1 MKNLNKMH
9 EDHFLKI
16 FFTCFSLSFII
27 ASGFMPDVD
36 QLTEGLLRI
45 MNSPT
50 KAATN
55 FFDVGGYAATFMNM
69 GLVGLICTWLY
80 CIPGRQANNAATLVT
95 LLTVGF
101 GSWGI
106 HILNIW
112 PTILGVAL
120 HCVVKGEKLG
130 SRTNAMLFSTGL
142 APFMSELMVR
152 YPNPETV
159 GIHPSGVALALI
171 VGVFVGY
178 FLPAGLDNSP
188 KIHKGF
194 ALYSAALPIGMTA
207 FLLNGFL
214 YKAMGVPVPEATS
227 DLSVADPVICNV
239 FCIILFTA
247 FIVVALLMGCSP
259 KHYLQ
264 SILSPQHVV
273 HFGASFGNAAMLMN
287 AGVFGL
293 FILAYFNIVGAEF
306 NGIVFG
312 SVFCMLSTCNSGSHP
327 LNAIP
332 IIMGYALASQCFQAL
347 TPFSGGEFTQF
358 LHSQSIIV
366 GICYANGL
374 SPIAHEYGWRYGIL
388 VAAMHFCMV
397 TTTPQLH
404 GGMCLYNGGFTAA
417 LVCLLILPGMERHFR
432 TKHERRS
439 SYQKPR
445 LKMTPSKH

>member
-27 ASGFMPDVD
+27 ASLFMPDVET
-36 QLTEGLLRI
+36 LPEGLHRI
-45 MNSPT
+45 LNSPT

-69 GLVGLICTWLY
+69 GMVGLICTWLY

-142 APFMSELMVR
+142 APFISELMVR
-152 YPNPETV
+152 YPYPETV

-171 VGVFVGY
+171 IGVFVGY

-259 KHYLQ
+259 KHYIQ

-358 LHSQSIIV
+358 LHTQSIIV

>member
-55 FFDVGGYAATFMNM
+55 FFSVGGYAATFMNM

-152 YPNPETV
+152 YPYPETV

-178 FLPAGLDNSP
+178 YLPAGLDNSP

-214 YKAMGVPVPEATS
+214 YKAMGVPVPEAVS
-227 DLSVADPVICNV
+227 DLSVADPAICNT
-239 FCIILFTA
+239 FCIVLFVG

-259 KHYLQ
+259 KHYIQ

-273 HFGASFGNAAMLMN
+273 HFGAAFGNAAMLMN

-293 FILAYFNIVGAEF
+293 FILGYFNFVGAEF

-332 IIMGYALASQCFQAL
+332 ILMGYAFAEFFFQTM
-347 TPFSGGEFTQF
+347 TPFSGGEVTH
-358 LHSQSIIV
+358 LLRSQSLIV

-388 VAAMHFCMV
+388 VSAMHFCMV

-432 TKHERRS
+432 TKHERRN
-439 SYQKPR
+439 SYQKPKLR
-445 LKMTPSKH
+445 MAPTKH

>member
-1 MKNLNKMH
+1 MKNLNKMS

-36 QLTEGLLRI
+36 ELSDGLLRI

-55 FFDVGGYAATFMNM
+55 FFSVGGYAATFMNM

-112 PTILGVAL
+112 PTIMGVAL

-130 SRTNAMLFSTGL
+130 TRTNAMLFSTGL

-152 YPNPETV
+152 YPNPEVV
-159 GIHPSGVALALI
+159 GIHPTGVFLALV
-171 VGVFVGY
+171 VGITVGY

-188 KIHKGF
+188 RIHKGF

-214 YKAMGVPVPEATS
+214 YKAMGVPVPEAVS
-227 DLSVADPVICNV
+227 DLTVMDATICNT
-239 FCIILFTA
+239 FCIILFSA
-247 FIVVALLMGCSP
+247 FIIAALLMGCHP
-259 KHYLQ
+259 THYFKAL
-264 SILSPQHVV
+264 INHQHVT
-273 HFGASFGNAAMLMN
+273 HFGAAYGNAAMLMN
-287 AGVFGL
+287 AGVFGF

-312 SVFCMLSTCNSGSHP
+312 SVFCYLSTCNSGSHP
-327 LNAIP
+327 FNAIP
-332 IIMGYALASQCFQAL
+332 IMLGYALASRFFQAL
-347 TPFSGGEFTQF
+347 MPFSGGEFTQF
-358 LHSQSIIV
+358 LHTQSIIV

-374 SPIAHEYGWRYGIL
+374 SPIANEYGWRYGIMVSFL
-388 VAAMHFCMV
+388 HFCMV

-417 LVCLLILPGMERHFR
+417 LVCLLIVPGLERHSR

-439 SYQKPR
+439 SVQRPKLIHRPR
-445 LKMTPSKH
+445 

>member
-27 ASGFMPDVD
+27 ASLFMPDVKT
-36 QLTEGLLRI
+36 LPEGLLRI

-69 GLVGLICTWLY
+69 GLVGLICTCLY

-142 APFMSELMVR
+142 APFISELMVR
-152 YPNPETV
+152 YPYPETV

-171 VGVFVGY
+171 IGVFVGY

-259 KHYLQ
+259 KHYIQ

-358 LHSQSIIV
+358 LHTQSIIV

>member
-1 MKNLNKMH
+1 MKRLNHMH
-9 EDHFLKI
+9 EDQFLTI
-16 FFTCFSLSFII
+16 FFTCFSLNFLV
-27 ASGFMPDVD
+27 AAVFMPDRHD
-36 QLTEGLLRI
+36 MQEGLWRI
-45 MNSPT
+45 LNSPT
-50 KAATN
+50 KSATN
-55 FFDVGGYAATFMNM
+55 FFDIGGYSATFLNM
-69 GLVGLICTWLY
+69 GLVGLICTALY
-80 CIPGRQANNAATLVT
+80 CTPGRQANNAATLVT

-112 PTILGVAL
+112 PTIIGVAI
-120 HCVVKGEKLG
+120 HCIVKGEKLG
-130 SRTNAMLFSTGL
+130 SRTNAMLFTTGL

-152 YPNPETV
+152 YPKPEVV
-159 GIHPSGVALALI
+159 GIHPTGVALALI
-171 VGVFVGY
+171 VGILVGY
-178 FLPAGLDNSP
+178 FMPAGLDNSP

-214 YKAMGVPVPEATS
+214 YKAMGIPVPDAVS
-227 DLSVADPVICNV
+227 DLSVMDPVICNT
-239 FCIILFTA
+239 FCIVLFSL
-247 FIVVALLMGCSP
+247 FIIVALLMGCTP
-259 KHYLQ
+259 KHYIR

-273 HFGASFGNAAMLMN
+273 HFGAAFGNGAMLMN
-287 AGVFGL
+287 AGVFGF
-293 FILAYFNIVGAEF
+293 FILGYFNLVGAQF

-332 IIMGYALASQCFQAL
+332 IVMGYGFAEFFFQTM
-347 TPFSGGEFTQF
+347 TPFSGGEVTH
-358 LHSQSIIV
+358 LLRSQSLIV

-432 TKHERRS
+432 TKHERIH
-439 SYQKPR
+439 SYQRPR
-445 LKMTPSKH
+445 LKNGPHKH

>member
-1 MKNLNKMH
+1 MMKNLNKMS

-16 FFTCFSLSFII
+16 FFTCFSLSFIV
-27 ASGFMPDVD
+27 ASAFMPDVGD
-36 QLTEGLLRI
+36 MSDGLLRI

-55 FFDVGGYAATFMNM
+55 FFSVGGYSATFMNM
-69 GLVGLICTWLY
+69 GLVGLICTALY
-80 CIPGRQANNAATLVT
+80 CVPGRQANNAATLVT

-130 SRTNAMLFSTGL
+130 SRTNAMLFTTGL

-152 YPNPETV
+152 YPNPEVV

-171 VGVFVGY
+171 AGVFVGY

-214 YKAMGVPVPEATS
+214 YKAMGVPVPEALS
-227 DLSVADPVICNV
+227 DLRAMDPRICNT
-239 FCIILFTA
+239 FCIILFSVS
-247 FIVVALLMGCSP
+247 IILALLMGCTP
-259 KHYLQ
+259 RHYIR

-273 HFGASFGNAAMLMN
+273 HFGAAFGNASMLMN
-287 AGVFGL
+287 FGVFGF
-293 FILAYFNIVGAEF
+293 FILGYFNLVGAEF

-327 LNAIP
+327 GNIWP
-332 IIMGYALASQCFQAL
+332 ITLGYSMASQLFQLIAPL
-347 TPFSGGEFTQF
+347 TGGDFSQF
-358 LHSQSIIV
+358 LHAQPIIV
-366 GICYANGL
+366 GLCYANGL
-374 SPIAHEYGWRYGIL
+374 SPISDKYGWRYGFF
-388 VAAMHFCMV
+388 AAMLHYCMV
-397 TTTPQLH
+397 TTVPQLH

-417 LVCLLILPGMERHFR
+417 LVCLLMLPSLERHFLP
-432 TKHERRS
+432 KLERRAA
-439 SYQKPR
+439 R
-445 LKMTPSKH
+445 RR